1 APDHALKALHRN
13 VTRIAS
19 LLLLVLAAG
28 CRLFSSDLGE
38 IAAHPFHFH
47 GQEGTVEGRVEA
59 VRWMPQVGAMGF
71 RLVDGSHSLLVTTQ
85 ARPAREGAHVGIPGR
100 VQRTDAVGEGVR
112 VVLRVLAPPR
122 SGNGDVR

>member
-1 APDHALKALHRN
+1 

-47 GQEGTVEGRVEA
+47 GQEVTVEGRVEA
-59 VRWMPQVGAMGF
+59 VRWMPQVGAMGV
-71 RLVDGSHSLLVTTQ
+71 RLVDGSDSLLVITQ
-85 ARPAREGAHVGIPGR
+85 AVPPREGEHLRIPGR
-100 VQRTDAVGEGVR
+100 VHRNFPVGEGER
-112 VVLRVLAPPR
+112 VVLLVIAPPR